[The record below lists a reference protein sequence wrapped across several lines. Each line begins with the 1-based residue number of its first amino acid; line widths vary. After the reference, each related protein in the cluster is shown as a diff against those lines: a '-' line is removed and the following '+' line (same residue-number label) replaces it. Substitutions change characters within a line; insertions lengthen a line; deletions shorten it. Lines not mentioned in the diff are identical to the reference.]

1 MPVIDVYLWDGR
13 SREQKKDIIQGIT
26 DVFVKQ
32 GVPPQA
38 VTVILHDVKKENW
51 GTAGKPADEA

>member
-1 MPVIDVYLWDGR
+1 MPVIDVYLWEGR
-13 SREQKKDIIQGIT
+13 SREQKKEIIKGIT
-26 DVFVKQ
+26 DIFVKQ

-38 VTVILHDVKKENW
+38 VTVILHDIKKEDW